1 MAAASPRGSSL
12 DAVLGI
18 WTHMCRGTE
27 TEVCNRAPRFFTA
40 EKKFFKVILKS
51 EKNYFHFLEKH
62 QSLRISFQI
71 LIVAVV
77 RHFSILFCLLQ
88 SNNYYIISGE
98 GTSLPTIYVLIL
110 IFITPLLPSRNLTEG
125 MGNTSQ
131 AWKEP
136 VHNRF
141 VYINYS

>member
-51 EKNYFHFLEKH
+51 EKK
-62 QSLRISFQI
+62 
-71 LIVAVV
+71 
-77 RHFSILFCLLQ
+77 LL
-88 SNNYYIISGE
+88 
-98 GTSLPTIYVLIL
+98 
-110 IFITPLLPSRNLTEG
+110 PLLRKASVSEDQLSDTD
-125 MGNTSQ
+125 S
-131 AWKEP
+131 
-136 VHNRF
+136 
-141 VYINYS
+141 SSS